1 MDRLRKLEAMG
12 KERSKGIQA
21 ALLSAFL
28 LGLAPVFGRQAILF
42 GLSPLAVVALRTS
55 LAAGL
60 LILIVA
66 IFKRQYLY
74 IYPVGLAGCLLAGT
88 INGIGSVLY
97 YMSLARLSASIGQ
110 MLYSLYPFFLAFWLL
125 LDRQPLSRTTMLRIG
140 IATAAVLLLVSGN
153 STQVDLIGVLLML
166 GGSLLYALH
175 LPINQRVLYDV
186 PAPTVTLYTLL
197 AMSGVVVPAYFIF
210 DPHLPVGHITWWPV
224 IGLTLVTFFSRLT
237 LFLGVKHVGGMQTAL
252 LGLSELLVAITF
264 GHILLGE
271 HLSTLQWL
279 GTIGLIVSL
288 LMVRND
294 TTTPPRTGGTGG
306 WLNWIRPKDIPPNV
320 PW

>member
-1 MDRLRKLEAMG
+1 MG
-12 KERSKGIQA
+12 KERTKGIRW

-28 LGLAPVFGRQAILF
+28 LGMAPVFGRQAITL

-55 LAAGL
+55 MAAGL
-60 LILIVA
+60 LFLIVA
-66 IFKRQYLY
+66 LFRRQFLF

-97 YMSLARLSASIGQ
+97 YMALARLSASIGQ
-110 MLYSLYPFFLAFWLL
+110 MLYSLYPFFLAIWLI
-125 LDRQPLSRTTMLRIG
+125 LDRQPISRTTLFRIS
-140 IATAAVLLLVSGN
+140 IATAAVLLLTYG
-153 STQVDLIGVLLML
+153 TGGTVDPVGVLLML

-197 AMSGVVVPAYFIF
+197 AMSADVVPAYFLF
-210 DPHLPVGHITWWPV
+210 DPHTNSTPILWWPIV
-224 IGLTLVTFFSRLT
+224 GLTFVTFFSRLT
-237 LFLGVKHVGGMQTAL
+237 LFLGVKHAGGMQTAL

-271 HLSTLQWL
+271 RLTLTQWL
-279 GTIGLIVSL
+279 GAAALAASL
-288 LMVRND
+288 LTVRND
-294 TTTPPRTGGTGG
+294 PGATPRPSDSGG
-306 WLNWIRPKDIPPNV
+306 WLSWIRPKDLPPNI
-320 PW
+320 PWGPHD